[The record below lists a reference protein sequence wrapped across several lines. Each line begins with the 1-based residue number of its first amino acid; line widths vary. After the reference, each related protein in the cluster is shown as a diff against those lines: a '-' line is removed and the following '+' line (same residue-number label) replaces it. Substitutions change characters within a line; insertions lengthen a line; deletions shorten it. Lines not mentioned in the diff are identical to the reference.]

1 MNTSELPVA
10 APTPSS
16 YRLSPTE
23 IRTDLCQG
31 RQFDKEPDRRWKPMV
46 FRELQCTRK
55 AQDGTDLCKVCTA
68 RQARYAENE
77 TPKANWLGRITD
89 EPFDWTHML
98 GTAWAE
104 DRKPKWLG
112 SSVSGPAGSDSGSV
126 AGSDTGSEA
135 PAPVAPPVPVAP
147 PAPVAP
153 PVPVTEVTDARIA
166 ALEAENAALKE
177 TVAALRAALRAIA

>member
-1 MNTSELPVA
+1 MNTSELSVA

-16 YRLSPTE
+16 YRLLPTE
-23 IRTDLCQG
+23 IRDDLCQG
-31 RQFDKEPDRRWKPMV
+31 RVFRGDDKRWKPHV
-46 FRELQCTRK
+46 NREFQCTRK
-55 AQDGTDLCKVCTA
+55 AQDGKDLCKVCTA

-77 TPKANWLGRITD
+77 TPKAGWLGRITD
-89 EPFDWTHML
+89 EPFGWTHML

-104 DRKPKWLG
+104 ERKPVWLG

-126 AGSDTGSEA
+126 AGSDYEWDA
-135 PAPVAPPVPVAP
+135 PAPVAPVA
-147 PAPVAP
+147 APVAP
-153 PVPVTEVTDARIA
+153 VAPVAPTAEATDARVA